1 MSNDSKTEDEIVIY
15 RAWRRGRDG
24 EILYAKDYGLR
35 AWRIVIRKNGRS
47 RKR

>member
-1 MSNDSKTEDEIVIY
+1 MPKHSNTEDEIVIY

-35 AWRIVIRKNGRS
+35 AWRIVIRRNGRS